1 MISGVG
7 RHFGL
12 AGWLCGTNSLDLVCK
27 CFLGRIEL
35 KTLNFFLRNQYSKKA
50 FTRKKGNSQ
59 FSHES
64 DCFLSFFKLLLRMKR
79 NHNILILRMFSNSL
93 TMKLMILEMILAQ
106 TEMMIW

>member
-12 AGWLCGTNSLDLVCK
+12 AGWLCGTNRLDLVCK
-27 CFLGRIEL
+27 CFFGRLEL
-35 KTLNFFLRNQYSKKA
+35 KTLNFFLHNQYNKNA